1 VKEGGGAEGEC
12 EREHALG
19 VLLCHSLDACKNT
32 RFGGLG
38 VAIFDRATG
47 RRYVSSAICPKD
59 IEESFAR
66 GGYIINQL
74 ELLAILTALLTFPE
88 LFRNRRALWF
98 VDNCSALSACVHG
111 YADKFDMAKMANS
124 VRLALCSRGVQSFF
138 DWVPTDANIADTTS
152 RVSRKADMSSVEEAA
167 WNLLGLPSED
177 EWTPMVFPLVS
188 ALHTYDACAHLVPH
202 KRTRTY

>member
-1 VKEGGGAEGEC
+1 M
-12 EREHALG
+12 
-19 VLLCHSLDACKNT
+19 
-32 RFGGLG
+32 
-38 VAIFDRATG
+38 
-47 RRYVSSAICPKD
+47 SSVICPKD

-111 YADKFDMAKMANS
+111 YADKLDMAKMANS